1 MKIALTGAGGLVGGA
16 LSSTLALQG
25 HTVIPL
31 CFRLEAPRLQAQ
43 DFLGAQ
49 LLIHAAYDWQSR
61 KPEDIQR
68 INVKGSL
75 AILEA
80 AQTSEIKG
88 VIFISSASAF
98 AGCRSFYGKGKLQ
111 VEQRVLSGGGLA
123 VRPGIV
129 FGNTRRWIFG
139 TLTRLAQ
146 VQVQVPILHVFHG
159 GFQPMW
165 SFHRE
170 HIAKVISMLV
180 CHEWSALPSRVIAV
194 SAAQPTIFRNLLK
207 ILGRAQGKRVAVFPV
222 PSRLVFGLLRFSEL
236 LEIKL
241 PITSDALVGLLE
253 SNPSPDFHTLQKL
266 GYIPRELT
274 PATAL

>member
-1 MKIALTGAGGLVGGA
+1 MKIALTGAGGLVGEA
-16 LSSTLALQG
+16 ISSTLALQG

-31 CFRLEAPRLQAQ
+31 RFRLEAPRLQAH
-43 DFLGAQ
+43 DFFGAQ
-49 LLIHAAYDWQSR
+49 LLIHAAYDWRSR
-61 KPEDIQR
+61 KPDDIQR
-68 INVKGSL
+68 INVNGSL
-75 AILEA
+75 ALLEA

-88 VIFISSASAF
+88 VIFISSVSAF

-111 VEQRVLSGGGLA
+111 VEQRVLSGGGLV
-123 VRPGIV
+123 VRPGMV
-129 FGNTRRWIFG
+129 FGDTRRGIFG

-146 VQVQVPILHVFHG
+146 VPILPVFDG
-159 GFQPMW
+159 GSQPMW
-165 SFHRE
+165 TVHRE
-170 HIAKVISMLV
+170 DLAKVISMLV

-194 SAAQPTIFRNLLK
+194 SAAQPTIFRDILK

-222 PSRLVFGLLRFSEL
+222 PSRLVFSLLRFSEL
-236 LEIKL
+236 LGIKL

-266 GYIPRELT
+266 GCTPRELT

>member
-1 MKIALTGAGGLVGGA
+1 MKIAMTGAGGLVGEA

-31 CFRLEAPRLQAQ
+31 RFRLEAPRLQAQ
-43 DFLGAQ
+43 DFFGAQ
-49 LLIHAAYDWQSR
+49 LLIHAAYDWRSR

-68 INVKGSL
+68 INVDGSL
-75 AILEA
+75 ALLEA

-88 VIFISSASAF
+88 VIFISSVSAF

-111 VEQRVLSGGGLA
+111 VEQRVLSGGGLV
-123 VRPGIV
+123 VRPGMV
-129 FGNTRRWIFG
+129 FGDTRRGIFG

-146 VQVQVPILHVFHG
+146 VPICPVFDG

-165 SFHRE
+165 TVHRE
-170 HIAKVISMLV
+170 DLAKVISMLV
-180 CHEWSALPSRVIAV
+180 SHEWRALPSRVISV
-194 SAAQPTIFRNLLK
+194 SAAQPVIFRDILK
-207 ILGRAQGKRVAVFPV
+207 ILGRAQGKRVTVFPV

>member
-1 MKIALTGAGGLVGGA
+1 MKIALTGAGGLVGDA
-16 LSSTLALQG
+16 ISSTLALQG

-31 CFRLEAPRLQAQ
+31 RFRLEAPRLQAH
-43 DFLGAQ
+43 DFFGAQ

-61 KPEDIQR
+61 KPDDIQR
-68 INVKGSL
+68 INVNGSL
-75 AILEA
+75 ALLEA

-88 VIFISSASAF
+88 VIFISSVSAF
-98 AGCRSFYGKGKLQ
+98 AGCQSFYGKGKLQ

-129 FGNTRRWIFG
+129 FGKTRRWIFG

-146 VQVQVPILHVFHG
+146 VPILPVCDG

-165 SFHRE
+165 SVLRE
-170 HIAKVISMLV
+170 YIAKVISMLV

-194 SAAQPTIFRNLLK
+194 SAAQPIIFRDILK
-207 ILGRAQGKRVAVFPV
+207 ILGRAPSKRVAVFPV
-222 PSRLVFGLLRFSEL
+222 PSRLVFSFLRFSEL
-236 LEIKL
+236 LGIKL

-266 GYIPRELT
+266 GCIPRELT

>member
-1 MKIALTGAGGLVGGA
+1 MKIALTGAGGLVGEA
-16 LSSTLALQG
+16 ISSTLALQG

-31 CFRLEAPRLQAQ
+31 RFRLEAPRLQAH
-43 DFLGAQ
+43 DFFGAQ

-68 INVKGSL
+68 INVDGSL
-75 AILEA
+75 ALLEA

-88 VIFISSASAF
+88 VIFISSVSAF
-98 AGCRSFYGKGKLQ
+98 SGCRSLYGKGKLQ
-111 VEQRVLSGGGLA
+111 VEQRVLSGGGLV
-123 VRPGIV
+123 VRPGMV
-129 FGNTRRWIFG
+129 FGDTRRGIFG

-146 VQVQVPILHVFHG
+146 VPILPVFDG
-159 GFQPMW
+159 GSQPMW
-165 SFHRE
+165 TVHRE
-170 HIAKVISMLV
+170 DLAKVISMLV

-194 SAAQPTIFRNLLK
+194 SAAQPIIFRDILK
-207 ILGRAQGKRVAVFPV
+207 ILGRAHSKRVTVFPV
-222 PSRLVFGLLRFSEL
+222 PSRLVLSFLRFSEL
-236 LEIKL
+236 LGIKL

-266 GYIPRELT
+266 GCIPRELT

>member
-1 MKIALTGAGGLVGGA
+1 MKIALTGAGGLVGEA
-16 LSSTLALQG
+16 ISSTLALQG

-31 CFRLEAPRLQAQ
+31 RFRLEAPRLQAH
-43 DFLGAQ
+43 DFFGAQ

-68 INVKGSL
+68 INVDGSL
-75 AILEA
+75 ALLEA

-88 VIFISSASAF
+88 VIFISSVSAF

-111 VEQRVLSGGGLA
+111 VEQRVLSGGGLV
-123 VRPGIV
+123 VRPGMV
-129 FGNTRRWIFG
+129 FGDTRRGIFG

-146 VQVQVPILHVFHG
+146 VPILPVFDG
-159 GFQPMW
+159 GSQPMW
-165 SFHRE
+165 TVHRE
-170 HIAKVISMLV
+170 DLAKVISMLV

-194 SAAQPTIFRNLLK
+194 SAAQPTIFRDILK

-222 PSRLVFGLLRFSEL
+222 PSRLVFSFLRFSEL
-236 LEIKL
+236 LGIKL

-266 GYIPRELT
+266 GCIPRELT

>member
-1 MKIALTGAGGLVGGA
+1 MKIAMTGAGGLVGEA

-31 CFRLEAPRLQAQ
+31 RFRLEAPRLQAQ
-43 DFLGAQ
+43 DFFGAQ
-49 LLIHAAYDWQSR
+49 LLIHAAYDWRSR

-68 INVKGSL
+68 INVDGSL
-75 AILEA
+75 ALLEA

-88 VIFISSASAF
+88 VIFISSVSAF

-111 VEQRVLSGGGLA
+111 VEQRVLSGGGLV
-123 VRPGIV
+123 VRPGMV
-129 FGNTRRWIFG
+129 FGDTRRGIFG

-146 VQVQVPILHVFHG
+146 VPICPVFDG
-159 GFQPMW
+159 GSQPMW
-165 SFHRE
+165 TVHRE
-170 HIAKVISMLV
+170 DLAKVISMLV

-194 SAAQPTIFRNLLK
+194 SAAQPTIFRDILK

-222 PSRLVFGLLRFSEL
+222 PSRLVFSLLRFSEL
-236 LEIKL
+236 LGIKL

-274 PATAL
+274 LATAL

>member
-1 MKIALTGAGGLVGGA
+1 MKIALTGAGGLVGEA
-16 LSSTLALQG
+16 ISNTLALQG

-31 CFRLEAPRLQAQ
+31 RFRLEAPRLQAH
-43 DFLGAQ
+43 DFFGAQ

-68 INVKGSL
+68 INVDGSL
-75 AILEA
+75 ALLEA

-88 VIFISSASAF
+88 VIFISSVSAF
-98 AGCRSFYGKGKLQ
+98 SGCRSLYGKGKLQ
-111 VEQRVLSGGGLA
+111 VEQRVLSGGGLV
-123 VRPGIV
+123 VRPGMV
-129 FGNTRRWIFG
+129 FGDTRRGIFG

-146 VQVQVPILHVFHG
+146 VPILPVFDG
-159 GFQPMW
+159 GSQPMW
-165 SFHRE
+165 TVHRE
-170 HIAKVISMLV
+170 DLAKVISMLV

-194 SAAQPTIFRNLLK
+194 SAAQPIIFRDILK
-207 ILGRAQGKRVAVFPV
+207 ILGRAHSKRVAVFPV
-222 PSRLVFGLLRFSEL
+222 PSRLVFSFLRFSEML
-236 LEIKL
+236 GIKL

-266 GYIPRELT
+266 GCIPRELT

>member
-1 MKIALTGAGGLVGGA
+1 MKIALTGASGLVGEA
-16 LSSTLALQG
+16 ISSTLALQG

-31 CFRLEAPRLQAQ
+31 RFRLEAPRLQAH
-43 DFLGAQ
+43 DFFGAQ

-68 INVKGSL
+68 INVDGSL
-75 AILEA
+75 ALLEA

-88 VIFISSASAF
+88 VIFISSVSAF

-146 VQVQVPILHVFHG
+146 VQVPILHVFHG

-170 HIAKVISMLV
+170 YIAKVISMLV

-222 PSRLVFGLLRFSEL
+222 PSRLVFSLLRFSEL
-236 LEIKL
+236 LGIKL

-266 GYIPRELT
+266 GCIPRELT

>member
-1 MKIALTGAGGLVGGA
+1 MKIALTGAGGLVGEA
-16 LSSTLALQG
+16 LTSTLVLQG
-25 HTVIPL
+25 HMVIPL
-31 CFRLEAPRLQAQ
+31 RFRLEAPRLQAH
-43 DFLGAQ
+43 DFFGAQ

-68 INVKGSL
+68 INVDGSL
-75 AILEA
+75 ALLEA

-88 VIFISSASAF
+88 VIFISSVSAF

-111 VEQRVLSGGGLA
+111 VEQRVLSGGGLV
-123 VRPGIV
+123 VRPGMV
-129 FGNTRRWIFG
+129 FGDTRRGIFG

-146 VQVQVPILHVFHG
+146 VPILPVFDG
-159 GFQPMW
+159 GSQPMW
-165 SFHRE
+165 TVHRE
-170 HIAKVISMLV
+170 DLAKVISMLV

-194 SAAQPTIFRNLLK
+194 SAAQPTIFRDILK

-222 PSRLVFGLLRFSEL
+222 PSRLVFSFLRFSEL
-236 LEIKL
+236 LGIKL

-266 GYIPRELT
+266 GCIPRELT